1 VSSATTTASS
11 PAITPSTANLQPFAG
26 GRTWIIGGG
35 LGGLALLA
43 ATFAGA
49 SVDPRQAMFS
59 YLVAFA
65 YWTGLG
71 LGGLVLL
78 MIMHAF
84 RAKWVTVLRRLIETV
99 TLVLPLMALL
109 FIPIIVGIKHLYIW
123 VDPPADMG
131 REALK
136 VLAHKHAYLN
146 VTAFVVRT
154 VVYFVLVIF
163 LSQRLYG
170 WSTKQDR
177 TGEVALTQRQR
188 SMGAGGLPFIALA
201 FSFAAFDWM
210 MSLNPLW
217 YSTIF
222 GVYYFA
228 GSFVGVLSLLAVGS
242 DLARGKGQFADF
254 LNAEHTHNI
263 GKLMLAFT
271 CFWAYIGFSQLL
283 LIWIA
288 NLPEEVP
295 FYMVRFRAEWAWVG
309 VFLIIGHFF
318 VPFGA
323 LLSRSLKRDPR
334 RLAAVGVWILLVHY
348 LDIYWLVM
356 PTLHPDGF
364 SLHWTSVTAFVGV
377 GLLAVA
383 FAMWRARGR
392 FTVPV
397 RDPFLGDSLRY
408 KQP

>member
-1 VSSATTTASS
+1 VSTQAA
-11 PAITPSTANLQPFAG
+11 ANLQPFAG
-26 GRTWIIGGG
+26 GRSWILGGG
-35 LGGLALLA
+35 LAGLALLG
-43 ATFAGA
+43 ATFGWMT
-49 SVDPRQAMFS
+49 VDPRQTMFS

-65 YWTGLG
+65 YWTGIG
-71 LGGLVLL
+71 LAALVLL

-84 RAKWVTVLRRLIETV
+84 KAKWVTVVRRPIESI

-109 FIPIIVGIKHLYIW
+109 FIPIAASMKYLYIW

-136 VLAHKHAYLN
+136 LLAHKQAYLN

-154 VVYFVLVIF
+154 AIYFALCIF

-177 TGEVALTQRQR
+177 TGEVGLTQRQR
-188 SMGAGGLPFIALA
+188 NLGAGGLPFLALA
-201 FSFAAFDWM
+201 FSFAAFDWL

-217 YSTIF
+217 FSTIF

-228 GSFVGVLSLLAVGS
+228 GSFVSTLALLAVIS
-242 DLARGKGQFADF
+242 DLARGKDLFGDL
-254 LNAEHTHNI
+254 LNSEHTHNI
-263 GKLMLAFT
+263 GKLMLSFI

-295 FYMVRFRAEWAWVG
+295 FYMVRFKAEWAWVG
-309 VFLIIGHFF
+309 VFLIVGHFF
-318 VPFGA
+318 LPFGA
-323 LLSRSLKRDPR
+323 LLSRSLKRDRR

-348 LDIYWLVM
+348 LDLYWLVM
-356 PTLHPDGF
+356 PTLHPEGF
-364 SLHWTSVTAFVGV
+364 TMHWTSVTAFLGV
-377 GLLAVA
+377 GLLAIA
-383 FAMWRARGR
+383 FVMWRARGR

-397 RDPFLGDSLRY
+397 RDPYIADSLRY

>member
-1 VSSATTTASS
+1 MSSASAVNTQSA
-11 PAITPSTANLQPFAG
+11 AGLQPFAG
-26 GRTWIIGGG
+26 GRSWILGGG
-35 LGGLALLA
+35 LAGLILLG
-43 ATFAGA
+43 ATFAGMTT
-49 SVDPRQAMFS
+49 DPRQTMFS

-65 YWTGLG
+65 YWTGLA
-71 LGGLVLL
+71 LGALVLL

-84 RAKWVTVLRRLIETV
+84 KAKWVTVLRRAIETIP
-99 TLVLPLMALL
+99 LVLPLMALL
-109 FIPIIVGIKHLYIW
+109 FLPIVVGIKHLYIW
-123 VDPPADMG
+123 VEPPADLG

-136 VLAHKHAYLN
+136 LLAHKQPYLN

-154 VVYFVLVIF
+154 VIYFALCIF

-170 WSTKQDR
+170 WSTKQDK
-177 TGEVALTQRQR
+177 TGEINLTRRQR
-188 SMGAGGLPFIALA
+188 SLAAGGLPFIALA
-201 FSFAAFDWM
+201 FSFAAFDWL

-217 YSTIF
+217 FSTIF

-228 GSFVGVLSLLAVGS
+228 GSFVSVLALLAVAS
-242 DLARGKGQFADF
+242 DLSRGKDLFGNV
-254 LNAEHTHNI
+254 LSAEHTHNI

-295 FYMVRFRAEWAWVG
+295 FFIVRFKAEWAWVG
-309 VFLIIGHFF
+309 VFLIVGHFF
-318 VPFGA
+318 LPFGA
-323 LLSRSLKRDPR
+323 LLSRSLKRDRR

-348 LDIYWLVM
+348 LDLYWLVM
-356 PTLHPDGF
+356 PTLHPEGF
-364 SLHWTSVTAFVGV
+364 SMHWTSITAFLGI

-383 FAMWRARGR
+383 FVMWRARGQ

-397 RDPFLGDSLRY
+397 RDPYLGDSLRY

>member
-1 VSSATTTASS
+1 M
-11 PAITPSTANLQPFAG
+11 STQAAANLQPFAG
-26 GRTWIIGGG
+26 GRSWILGGG
-35 LGGLALLA
+35 LAGLALLG
-43 ATFAGA
+43 ATFGWMT
-49 SVDPRQAMFS
+49 VDPRQTMFS

-65 YWTGLG
+65 YWTGIG
-71 LGGLVLL
+71 LAALVLL

-84 RAKWVTVLRRLIETV
+84 KAKWVTVVRRPIESI

-109 FIPIIVGIKHLYIW
+109 FIPIAASMKYLYIW

-136 VLAHKHAYLN
+136 LLAHKQAYLN

-154 VVYFVLVIF
+154 AIYFALCIF

-177 TGEVALTQRQR
+177 TGEVGLTQRQR
-188 SMGAGGLPFIALA
+188 NLGAGGLPFLALA
-201 FSFAAFDWM
+201 FSFAAFDWL

-217 YSTIF
+217 FSTIF

-228 GSFVGVLSLLAVGS
+228 GSFVSTLALLAVIS
-242 DLARGKGQFADF
+242 DLARGKDLFGDL
-254 LNAEHTHNI
+254 LNSEHTHNI
-263 GKLMLAFT
+263 GKLMLSFI

-295 FYMVRFRAEWAWVG
+295 FYMVRFKAEWAWVG
-309 VFLIIGHFF
+309 VFLIVGHFF
-318 VPFGA
+318 LPFGA
-323 LLSRSLKRDPR
+323 LLSRSLKRDRR

-348 LDIYWLVM
+348 LDLYWLVM
-356 PTLHPDGF
+356 PTLHPEGF
-364 SLHWTSVTAFVGV
+364 TMHWTSVTAFLGV
-377 GLLAVA
+377 GLLAIA
-383 FAMWRARGR
+383 FVMWRARGR

-397 RDPFLGDSLRY
+397 RDPYIADSLRY

>member
-1 VSSATTTASS
+1 VSTQAA
-11 PAITPSTANLQPFAG
+11 ANLQPFAG
-26 GRTWIIGGG
+26 GRSWILGGG
-35 LGGLALLA
+35 LGGLALLG
-43 ATFAGA
+43 ATFAGMA
-49 SVDPRQAMFS
+49 TDPRQTMFS

-65 YWTGLG
+65 YWTGIG
-71 LGGLVLL
+71 LGALVLL

-84 RAKWVTVLRRLIETV
+84 RAKWVTVLRRPIESI
-99 TLVLPLMALL
+99 TLVLPLMVLL
-109 FIPIIVGIKHLYIW
+109 FIPIAVFMKHLYIW

-136 VLAHKHAYLN
+136 LLAHKRAYLN

-154 VVYFVLVIF
+154 VIYFALCIF

-170 WSTKQDR
+170 WSIKQDR
-177 TGEVALTQRQR
+177 TGEVGLTQRQR
-188 SMGAGGLPFIALA
+188 NLGAGGLPFLA
-201 FSFAAFDWM
+201 MAITFAAFDWL

-217 YSTIF
+217 FSTIF

-228 GSFVGVLSLLAVGS
+228 GSFVSALALLSVIS
-242 DLARGKGQFADF
+242 DLARGKDLFGDL

-263 GKLMLAFT
+263 GKLMLSFI

-295 FYMVRFRAEWAWVG
+295 FYMVRFKAEWAWVG
-309 VFLIIGHFF
+309 VFLIVGHFF
-318 VPFGA
+318 LPFGA
-323 LLSRSLKRDPR
+323 LLSRSLKRDRR

-348 LDIYWLVM
+348 LDLYWLVM
-356 PTLHPDGF
+356 PTLHPEGF
-364 SLHWTSVTAFVGV
+364 TMHWTSVTAFLGV

-383 FAMWRARGR
+383 FVMWRARGR

-397 RDPFLGDSLRY
+397 RDPYLADSLRY

>member
-1 VSSATTTASS
+1 MSSGSAVTTQSA
-11 PAITPSTANLQPFAG
+11 ANLQPFAG
-26 GRTWIIGGG
+26 SRFWIMGGG
-35 LGGLALLA
+35 LAGLLLLA
-43 ATFAGA
+43 ATFAGMTM
-49 SVDPRQAMFS
+49 DPRQTMFS

-65 YWTGLG
+65 YWTGIG
-71 LGGLVLL
+71 LAGLVLL

-84 RAKWVTVLRRLIETV
+84 RAKWVTILRRPIEAT

-109 FIPIIVGIKHLYIW
+109 FIPIAIGMKDLYIW
-123 VDPPADMG
+123 VAPPADMG
-131 REALK
+131 HEALTL
-136 VLAHKHAYLN
+136 LAKKQPYLN
-146 VTAFVVRT
+146 VTFFVVRT
-154 VVYFVLVIF
+154 VVYFALCIF

-170 WSTKQDR
+170 WSTKQDK
-177 TGEVALTQRQR
+177 TGEVNLTQRQR
-188 SMGAGGLPFIALA
+188 NLGAGGLPFIALV
-201 FSFAAFDWM
+201 FSFAAFDWL

-217 YSTIF
+217 FSTIF

-228 GSFVGVLSLLAVGS
+228 GSFVSVLALLAVIS
-242 DLARGKGQFADF
+242 DLARGKDPFGD
-254 LNAEHTHNI
+254 LLSIEHTHNI

-295 FYMVRFRAEWAWVG
+295 FYMVRFKAEWAWVG
-309 VFLIIGHFF
+309 VFLIVGHFF
-318 VPFGA
+318 LPFGA
-323 LLSRSLKRDPR
+323 LLSRSLKRDRR

-348 LDIYWLVM
+348 LDLYWLVM
-356 PTLHPDGF
+356 PTLHPEGF
-364 SLHWTSVTAFVGV
+364 TLHWTSVTAFVGM

-383 FAMWRARGR
+383 FVLWRLRGH

-397 RDPFLGDSLRY
+397 RDPYLSDSLRY

>member
-1 VSSATTTASS
+1 MSSATTTAS
-11 PAITPSTANLQPFAG
+11 APSTTNLQPFAG
-26 GRTWIIGGG
+26 GRSWIVGGG

-43 ATFAGA
+43 LTFAGA

-59 YLVAFA
+59 YLVAFV
-65 YWTGLG
+65 YWTGIG

-78 MIMHAF
+78 MIMHAVK
-84 RAKWVTVLRRLIETV
+84 AKWVTVLRRSIETI
-99 TLVLPLMALL
+99 TLVLPLMAIL
-109 FIPIIVGIKHLYIW
+109 FIPVAVGMKQLYIW

-131 REALK
+131 REALRL
-136 VLAHKHAYLN
+136 LANKHAYLN
-146 VTAFVVRT
+146 VTAFIVRT
-154 VVYFVLVIF
+154 IVYFVLVIF

-170 WSTKQDR
+170 WSTRQDR
-177 TGEVALTQRQR
+177 TGEVQLTQRQR
-188 SMGAGGLPFIALA
+188 SLGAGGLPFIALA

-228 GSFVGVLSLLAVGS
+228 GSFVSVLSLLAVGS

-271 CFWAYIGFSQLL
+271 CFWAYIGFSQLM

-295 FYMVRFRAEWAWVG
+295 FYMVRFKAEWAWVG
-309 VFLIIGHFF
+309 VFLIVGHFF

-323 LLSRSLKRDPR
+323 LLSRWLKRDR
-334 RLAAVGVWILLVHY
+334 RWLAAVGVWILLVHY

-364 SLHWTSVTAFVGV
+364 SLHWTSITAFVGM

-383 FAMWRARGR
+383 FVLWRARGR